1 MPAERFL
8 DTNILLYGY
17 DLDAPEKRHIAQ
29 SLIEQAWLQPG
40 RTAISVQVLQEFHVN
55 FIRKGHSAEEAS
67 ALIVNFY
74 HWPVI
79 DNTLPLFRHGLALQ
93 SRWQLSLWDAM
104 ILAATQASGAREL
117 LSEDMNHGQDY
128 GGVRVVNPF
137 RYTTTQPAFT
147 PQKGQLGY
155 PPRESTI

>member
-17 DLDAPEKRHIAQ
+17 DLDAPEKRQIAQ

-55 FIRKGHSAEEAS
+55 FVRSGHPAAE
-67 ALIVNFY
+67 ALVLIEDFSS
-74 HWPVI
+74 WTVI
-79 DNTLPLFRHGLALQ
+79 DNTLSLFGLGLSLQ
-93 SRWQLSLWDAM
+93 ARWQISLWDAM
-104 ILAATQASGAREL
+104 ILAAAQASGAREL
-117 LSEDMNHGQDY
+117 FTEDLSHGQDY

-137 RYTTTQPAFT
+137 
-147 PQKGQLGY
+147 L
-155 PPRESTI
+155 

>member
-1 MPAERFL
+1 MRLSVSAKVTTSAGSLLPVIKPMPAERFL

-55 FIRKGHSAEEAS
+55 FVRKGHSVEEAC
-67 ALIVNFY
+67 ALIADFS

-79 DNTLPLFRHGLALQ
+79 DNTLAIFRLGLSLQ
-93 SRWQLSLWDAM
+93 LRWQLSHWDAM
-104 ILAATQASGAREL
+104 ILAAAQASGAREL
-117 LSEDMNHGQDY
+117 LTEDLNHGQDY
-128 GGVRVVNPF
+128 GGVRAVNPF
-137 RYTTTQPAFT
+137 
-147 PQKGQLGY
+147 K
-155 PPRESTI
+155 